1 MWYRYYQQIP
11 VHFIDSR
18 IFLIWIILRISS
30 FVLVA
35 KKHILILG
43 AGFGGLVSANLLRK
57 NLTEEYQITVVDKR
71 QYYMMGLVNLWI
83 LSGTRSLTD
92 SRVPLNKLENKGI
105 RFLND
110 EITGID
116 FLRNNVTTKT
126 NHKLEYDYLV
136 IALGAEVAPERI
148 DGFLANGGYDMYD
161 AEQIPQL
168 RQKILSQNS
177 GRIAICIADI
187 PYKCPPAPYEASL
200 LINDMLIKNGTRERI
215 DLDVYVPTPIS
226 LPVAGVT
233 ASQNIVNLL
242 TDNHVNFHPSYK
254 LKKVLDKETLEFEN
268 GDKINYDLLILI
280 PPHRIPKVIRN
291 SGLLDGDDWIKA
303 DKFTLRTA
311 YKNIFAIGDVTEI
324 RVNQSITIP
333 KAGIFAEEEAK
344 VVSQQIISEITNS
357 KTQAEFDGKG
367 FCFME
372 IGNKQAGYITADFYS
387 KTGPTVALEPPSE
400 ELFQK
405 KLNFERDRIK
415 EWLL

>member
-1 MWYRYYQQIP
+1 
-11 VHFIDSR
+11 
-18 IFLIWIILRISS
+18 LS
-30 FVLVA
+30 FVLIA
-35 KKHILILG
+35 RKHILILG
-43 AGFGGLVSANLLRK
+43 AGFGGLVLANLLRK
-57 NLTEEYQITVVDKR
+57 RLTEKHQITVVDKR

-116 FLRNNVTTKT
+116 FPANNVTTKAS
-126 NHKLEYDYLV
+126 HKLEYDYLI
-136 IALGAEVAPERI
+136 IALGAELAPERI
-148 DGFLANGGYDMYD
+148 DGFVANEGYDMYD
-161 AEQIPQL
+161 AEQIPKL
-168 RQKILSQNS
+168 RQKILSQKS

-215 DLDVYVPTPIS
+215 DLDMYVPTPIS

-233 ASQNIVNLL
+233 VSQDVVNLL
-242 TDNHVNFHPSYK
+242 TDNHINFHPLHK

-280 PPHRIPKVIRN
+280 PPHRIPEVIRH
-291 SGLLDGDDWIKA
+291 SDLLDGHDWIKA
-303 DKFTLRTA
+303 DKFTFRTN
-311 YKNIFAIGDVTEI
+311 YKNVFAIGDVTEV
-324 RVNQSITIP
+324 RVNQSIAIP
-333 KAGIFAEEEAK
+333 KAGIFAEGKAK
-344 VVSQQIISEITNS
+344 VVSQQIINEITNN
-357 KTQAEFDGKG
+357 KTQAEFDGKD

-372 IGNKQAGYITADFYS
+372 IGNKQAGYITADFYNEA
-387 KTGPTVALEPPSE
+387 GPTVTLDPPSE

-405 KLNFERDRIK
+405 KLNFERDRIS
-415 EWLL
+415 EWL

>member
-1 MWYRYYQQIP
+1 
-11 VHFIDSR
+11 
-18 IFLIWIILRISS
+18 LI
-30 FVLVA
+30 V

-116 FLRNNVTTKT
+116 FLGNNVTTKAS
-126 NHKLEYDYLV
+126 HKLEYDYLV
-136 IALGAEVAPERI
+136 IALGAELAPELI
-148 DGFLANGGYDMYD
+148 HGFLANEGYDMYD
-161 AEQIPQL
+161 AEQIPKL
-168 RQKILSQNS
+168 RRKILSQKS

-200 LINDMLIKNGTRERI
+200 LINDMLIKNGTRECI
-215 DLDVYVPTPIS
+215 DLDMYVPTPIS
-226 LPVAGVT
+226 LPVAGTTV
-233 ASQNIVNLL
+233 SQDVVNLL
-242 TDNHVNFHPSYK
+242 TDNHINFHPSYK

-291 SGLLDGDDWIKA
+291 SDLLGGHDWIKVH
-303 DKFTLRTA
+303 F
-311 YKNIFAIGDVTEI
+311 
-324 RVNQSITIP
+324 
-333 KAGIFAEEEAK
+333 
-344 VVSQQIISEITNS
+344 
-357 KTQAEFDGKG
+357 
-367 FCFME
+367 
-372 IGNKQAGYITADFYS
+372 
-387 KTGPTVALEPPSE
+387 
-400 ELFQK
+400 
-405 KLNFERDRIK
+405 
-415 EWLL
+415 

>member
-1 MWYRYYQQIP
+1 
-11 VHFIDSR
+11 
-18 IFLIWIILRISS
+18 LI
-30 FVLVA
+30 A
-35 KKHILILG
+35 KKRILILG

-57 NLTEEYQITVVDKR
+57 NLTDEYQITVVDKR

-83 LSGTRSLTD
+83 LSGTRSLTN

-110 EITGID
+110 EIAGID
-116 FLRNNVTTKT
+116 FSGNNVTTKA

-136 IALGAEVAPERI
+136 IALGAELAPERI
-148 DGFLANGGYDMYD
+148 DGFLANEGYDMYD
-161 AEQIPQL
+161 AEQIPKL
-168 RQKILSQNS
+168 RQKILSQKS

-200 LINDMLIKNGTRERI
+200 LINDMLIKNGTRECI
-215 DLDVYVPTPIS
+215 DLDMYVPTPIS
-226 LPVAGVT
+226 LPVAGVKV
-233 ASQNIVNLL
+233 SQDVVNLL
-242 TDNHVNFHPSYK
+242 TDNDINFHPLHK

-280 PPHRIPKVIRN
+280 PPHRIPEVIRN
-291 SGLLDGDDWIKA
+291 SDLLGGHDWIKS
-303 DKFTLRTA
+303 DKFTFRTNH
-311 YKNIFAIGDVTEI
+311 KNVFAIGDVTEI

-333 KAGIFAEEEAK
+333 KAGIFAEGEAK
-344 VVSQQIISEITNS
+344 VVSQQIINEITNN

-372 IGNKQAGYITADFYS
+372 IGNKQAGYITADFYNEA
-387 KTGPTVALEPPSE
+387 GPTVTLDPPSE

-405 KLNFERDRIK
+405 KLNFERNRIN
-415 EWLL
+415 EWLR

>member
-126 NHKLEYDYLV
+126 SHKLEYDYLV

-161 AEQIPQL
+161 AEQIPPL